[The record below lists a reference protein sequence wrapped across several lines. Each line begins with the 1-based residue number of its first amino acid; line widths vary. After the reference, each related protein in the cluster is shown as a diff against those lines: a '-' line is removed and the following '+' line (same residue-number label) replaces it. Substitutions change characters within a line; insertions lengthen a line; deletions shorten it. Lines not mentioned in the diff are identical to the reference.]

1 MNIKNQEIKITVG
14 EIAKTLGWTYTTTD
28 SIRRR
33 KSPKERY
40 ETFKKKKQKLR
51 DAKVKIQEEF
61 SKNEEL

>member
-1 MNIKNQEIKITVG
+1 MNTEVEKIRISIS
-14 EIAKTLGWTYTTTD
+14 EIARSLGWSYTTTD

-40 ETFKKKKQKLR
+40 ETFKKCEQKLR

-61 SKNEEL
+61 SKNEES

>member
-33 KSPKERY
+33 KSPKPRY
-40 ETFKKKKQKLR
+40 EIYLQCEKKLR
-51 DAKVKIQEEF
+51 EAKIKI
-61 SKNEEL
+61 SEELTQN